1 MRSLTRTPPAALLVA
16 AVLLAPGASDAA
28 DPGPRFTRTEVD
40 VTLPDVTLINQDGD
54 EVKLLDLVSSDKPVF
69 VDFIFATCTTIC
81 PILSA
86 GYSSMQR
93 RLDDSRDAVHLVSF
107 TIDPEHDGPDE
118 LKSYLARYQADSA
131 QHIGRL
137 PAHQVAAQRPVGRAQ
152 RLRRQQGPDGGASAG
167 GRRADGRRWN
177 RRGVMP

>member
-118 LKSYLARYQADSA
+118 LKSYLARYQAA
-131 QHIGRL
+131 CF
-137 PAHQVAAQRPVGRAQ
+137 HQVAAQRPVGRAQ